1 MYSKALPAVL
11 GLFGFVAADE
21 TGNPNYEEVDQCYA
35 HRRPEGERP
44 NGRPWSN
51 RSMKRQYSDEYHQQY
66 WAGYDFDGKANE
78 DAVADAREYVMQ
90 CCESNPYMFVD
101 DGEADEDIMEG
112 SETDELYI
120 QFRAQEIAVERLCK
134 NKLGNQFDSDYARSR
149 SRSGETADPQDSA
162 VILQVQMQA
171 ANSAIAGLR
180 KFRNL
185 KTMVMKM
192 QPSNI
197 TTFGRYCYYGC
208 WCLPAGQHNLASGFG
223 SPVDAIDEVCKEF
236 ALCYKC
242 LDIDFA
248 GTCNPA
254 TQSYAWGRV
263 KDNGVIVDVTCLNDP
278 NNSNKAKC
286 ARYVCE
292 CDRILATGFALYHWV
307 HNNSLHI
314 WGNFDRLANCFP
326 RGGSYKQDA
335 CCGAYG
341 TSSDEFNA
349 NKFRV
354 GYRRPYSTLNPSTA
368 CCNDVFY
375 YNYTEEECCNV
386 SGDLSI
392 VPIGDCAGAGG
403 STVQPDENI

>member
-11 GLFGFVAADE
+11 GLFGFAAADE
-21 TGNPNYEEVDQCYA
+21 TGDPNYEEFGACYA
-35 HRRPEGERP
+35 HRRPAGERDGKNWTP
-44 NGRPWSN
+44 S
-51 RSMKRQYSDEYHQQY
+51 SMQAQYSDEYHQQY
-66 WAGYDFDGKANE
+66 WAGYDFNKPAADI
-78 DAVADAREYVMQ
+78 VADAREYVLK
-90 CCESNPYMFVD
+90 CCEANPYLYEGD
-101 DGEADEDIMEG
+101 DDEEDIMEN

-134 NKLGNQFDSDYARSR
+134 NKLGNQFDKDYQASLR
-149 SRSGETADPQDSA
+149 RSGSGVTSEVGGQEAA
-162 VILQVQMQA
+162 EAAKVVMAA
-171 ANSAIAGLR
+171 ANGLR

-192 QPSNI
+192 QPANI

-263 KDNGVIVDVTCLNDP
+263 KTNGVIVDVTCLNDP
-278 NNSNKAKC
+278 ANSNKAKC

-292 CDRILATGFALYHWV
+292 CDRILATGFAMYHWV

-341 TSSDEFNA
+341 TASEEFNDG
-349 NKFRV
+349 KFRV
-354 GYRRPYSTLNPSTA
+354 GYRRPYSTLNPSVA

-375 YNYTEEECCNV
+375 YNYTEEECCDNA
-386 SGDLSI
+386 GDITI
-392 VPIGDCAGAGG
+392 VGTGECAGLGG
-403 STVQPDENI
+403 STVAPDA

>member
-21 TGNPNYEEVDQCYA
+21 TGNPLYEEIPECYA
-35 HRRPEGERP
+35 HRRPEGER
-44 NGRPWSN
+44 NGKFWTI
-51 RSMKRQYSDEYHQQY
+51 RSMRNQYSDDYHQNY
-66 WAGYDFDGKANE
+66 WAGYDFSKDVA
-78 DAVADAREYVMQ
+78 DVVADARDYVLQ
-90 CCESNPYMFVD
+90 CCEANPYIYESGS
-101 DGEADEDIMEG
+101 DGEEDIMEG

-134 NKLGNQFDSDYARSR
+134 NKLGNQFDAEYAKSKTRT
-149 SRSGETADPQDSA
+149 GDANEPAKVDEPA
-162 VILQVQMQA
+162 VT
-171 ANSAIAGLR
+171 NAIVGLR

-263 KDNGVIVDVTCLNDP
+263 KDPSTGVIVDVTCLNNP

-341 TSSDEFNA
+341 TASDDFNA

-354 GYRRPYSTLNPSTA
+354 GYRRPYSTLNPSVA

-375 YNYTEEECCNV
+375 YNYTEEECCDV
-386 SGDLSI
+386 SGDLTI

-403 STVQPDENI
+403 STVAPDA